1 MATSPFGYL
10 LSIVSRTKTVASGL
24 TDMQFFSICVCGN
37 LWQAFGPVAHCHQ
50 NSSYYSGKNPERM
63 TGRLPHITIQM
74 PVYKEGL
81 EGVIIP
87 TVESLKKAIT
97 TCVSRPVG
105 RSC

>member
-1 MATSPFGYL
+1 M
-10 LSIVSRTKTVASGL
+10 LSHIMSTADG
-24 TDMQFFSICVCGN
+24 QFFSICICGN
-37 LWQAFGPVAHCHQ
+37 LWQTIGPVAHLHQ
-50 NSSYYSGKNPERM
+50 NSSYYSGKTPVRM

-97 TCVSRPVG
+97 T
-105 RSC
+105 